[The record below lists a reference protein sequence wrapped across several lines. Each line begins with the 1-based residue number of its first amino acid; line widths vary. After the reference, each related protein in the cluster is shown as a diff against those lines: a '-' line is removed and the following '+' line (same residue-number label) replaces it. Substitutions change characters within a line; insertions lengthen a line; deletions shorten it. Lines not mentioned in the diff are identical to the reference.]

1 MVRVLQPAHR
11 LGLRSMIHHTELG
24 RPQIHGYPLAS
35 VAFTNRLQFVSGADE
50 KIVRVFDAPR
60 NFVKTLKTLT
70 LLDLGDEVRQQ
81 TIETFVRRL

>member
-1 MVRVLQPAHR
+1 MVRDLQPAHR
-11 LGLRSMIHHTELG
+11 LALPSSIRHTELG

-60 NFVKTLKTLT
+60 NFVKTLKMLS
-70 LLDLGDEVRQQ
+70 LLDLGDEVPQ
-81 TIETFVRRL
+81 